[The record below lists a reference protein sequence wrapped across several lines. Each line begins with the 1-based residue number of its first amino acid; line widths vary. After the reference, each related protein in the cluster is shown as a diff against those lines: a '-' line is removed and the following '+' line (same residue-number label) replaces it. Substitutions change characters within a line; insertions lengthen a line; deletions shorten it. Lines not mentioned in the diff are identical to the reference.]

1 MAERREQ
8 DEAPRAQGDPIG
20 DAAADANPEDNRAQ
34 RQSDAPSDLIG
45 GGREGRGDEESERAG
60 GRGSDA
66 NGITAD
72 DEADGERRKR
82 LYREG
87 AEIVSRM
94 D

>member
-1 MAERREQ
+1 MAEQ
-8 DEAPRAQGDPIG
+8 HEAPRRQGTPLADS
-20 DAAADANPEDNRAQ
+20 ATDANREENRAQ
-34 RQSDAPSDLIG
+34 RQSDAPPDLIG
-45 GGREGRGDEESERAG
+45 GGREGRGGEESARDG

-72 DEADGERRKR
+72 DEADGAKRKR
-82 LYREG
+82 QYKEG